1 MISYKPFS
9 MIEIFKKL
17 IFKKDAILS
26 FINSNGSDI
35 LWKPTAEAIT
45 AARTIL
51 AADNGKTFY
60 ISGATGFVTTLP
72 PPALG
77 LRFRFVLGP
86 TAPTSGNHTVV
97 TNGSANI
104 IKGGLAGAEVDD
116 TTDFDTSTADDTVSL
131 VASNAV
137 AGDWFELESD
147 GTNWYVRGWSAVRA
161 GLTLTQA
168 SG

>member
-1 MISYKPFS
+1 MIGYKPFS
-9 MIEIFKKL
+9 NLEIFKKL
-17 IFKKDAILS
+17 LFKKDAILS
-26 FINSNGSDI
+26 FINSNGTDF

-45 AARTIL
+45 AARTLL
-51 AADNGKTFY
+51 AEDNGKTFY

-77 LRFRFVLGP
+77 LRFKFVLGP
-86 TAPTSGNHTVV
+86 TAPTSGNHTIV

-104 IKGGLAGAEVDD
+104 IKGGLSGAEVDS
-116 TTDFDTSTADDTVSL
+116 TVDFDKGTADDTISF
-131 VASNAV
+131 VASSAV
-137 AGDWFELESD
+137 AGDWVDLHSD

-168 SG
+168 S